1 MEKAREIVKRLDF
14 CYTPKHGSWL
24 NIAESE
30 LSAMTRQCIRNRRI
44 GEIEELRK
52 QTEAWANKTNAKQR
66 GVDWQFTVGD
76 ARHKLKSI
84 YPKIKE

>member
-1 MEKAREIVKRLDF
+1 MVGIMQKKYIVR
-14 CYTPKHGSWL
+14 
-24 NIAESE
+24 
-30 LSAMTRQCIRNRRI
+30 LSADT
-44 GEIEELRK
+44 
-52 QTEAWANKTNAKQR
+52 KQR